1 LLLLLALTAHL
12 QLRNLNYTN
21 TCTHVHQVD
30 ADIRKILLKPD
41 APQPTVL
48 ACRVWPKAIP
58 QYQKGHLA
66 ILAELEKGL
75 EAAPGLLLAGNYRT
89 GVAFGDCVQYG
100 YEEAQKIAEYLG
112 KAPAAAAAPAV
123 AAAPAAA
130 AAAKANSATASAAAK
145 PAAAAQDRPVAAKQ
159 KELA

>member
-1 LLLLLALTAHL
+1 VST
-12 QLRNLNYTN
+12 
-21 TCTHVHQVD
+21 VQVD

-112 KAPAAAAAPAV
+112 KAPAAAPAPAV
-123 AAAPAAA
+123 AAAAPA
-130 AAAKANSATASAAAK
+130 AAAKANSATAAAAK